1 MFNVKCVK
9 VRDGEATMASWYQR
23 GREDGKEYGE
33 WGSLERGMVKSYQGR
48 VQQKAERSIVMKSGW
63 VESGRRTTLLWHLFG
78 RRTGSYSPRQLV
90 GRHWQ
95 LTILQPGGLSHSYS
109 GSRPNFVGNF
119 PSLMLDTV
127 WPWAKIHGSSRVRKL
142 TRFVAGARGCQAMMQ
157 VRRRKSGGARPPGG
171 DGGALSHTDVCPTF
185 SGPRT

>member
-1 MFNVKCVK
+1 MFNLQCVK
-9 VRDGEATMASWYQR
+9 VGDGEATMASWYQW

-78 RRTGSYSPRQLV
+78 RPLGSYSPRQLA

-95 LTILQPGGLSHSYS
+95 LTMLQPGRRSARVTAPVSPEQARIS
-109 GSRPNFVGNF
+109 WKNSRAK
-119 PSLMLDTV
+119 MLDMV
-127 WPWAKIHGSSRVRKL
+127 LARELRRASRVLREL

-157 VRRRKSGGARPPGG
+157 VRRRKSGGARGV
-171 DGGALSHTDVCPTF
+171 GGARLK
-185 SGPRT
+185 R